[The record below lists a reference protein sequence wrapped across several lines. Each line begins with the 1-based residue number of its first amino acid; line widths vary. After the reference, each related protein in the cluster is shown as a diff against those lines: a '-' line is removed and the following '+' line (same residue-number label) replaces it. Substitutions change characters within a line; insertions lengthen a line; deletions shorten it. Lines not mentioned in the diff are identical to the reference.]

1 MKGEVLKL
9 HGSPIDGLVRFED
22 EGTDRRGRRRI
33 SLHIGHNLHAEAP
46 VWNPLPERY
55 ATYTST
61 MSPVDDGR
69 WPIWAIPLF
78 RLDHD
83 EIHHR
88 HCETRDE
95 QMESLLES
103 GAFVAGDDDPVVLLH
118 RSGKTPN
125 DGLED
130 DGEDFPSVALTTG
143 TPASFGWLLDHCMQW
158 TSKASMR
165 GSVIRVNTSF
175 VCAAGWIRREN
186 GELWTA

>member
-1 MKGEVLKL
+1 MNGEVLKL
-9 HGSPIDGLVRFED
+9 DGSPIDGLVRFKD
-22 EGTDRRGRRRI
+22 EGIDRRGRRRM

-55 ATYTST
+55 ATYTSK
-61 MSPVDDGR
+61 MSQVDDGL
-69 WPIWAIPLF
+69 WPIWTIPLY

-88 HCETRDE
+88 HCETRSY
-95 QMESLLES
+95 QMMPLLES
-103 GAFVAGDDDPVVLLH
+103 GALVAGDDDPVVLLH
-118 RSGKTPN
+118 RARKNPN

-130 DGEDFPSVALTTG
+130 AGEDFPSVALTTG
-143 TPASFGWLLDHCMQW
+143 TPASFGWLLDYCMQW
-158 TSKASMR
+158 TWTGSMR
-165 GSVIRVNTSF
+165 GPVIRVNTSL